1 MAKGSKINNKQVL
14 IDWEQFRK
22 DIRNSTPVDL
32 TETPEQKK
40 KRIADLEADPQ
51 KWKEYYFSKFFSSE
65 SPEFH
70 LKASKRL
77 LKNFLNKQHWYE
89 VRHWVRGLSKTTT
102 AMMDCLYLILAKSAL
117 KNIIYTSSTYDA
129 AETFLT
135 KWQAQLDSNQ
145 RLINDYGVQKLDGTW
160 TKGFFRTRQ
169 GVQFMAL
176 GAGQSPRGNGNDEIR
191 PDCLIQ
197 DDFDTD
203 EECRNPDIINNKWAW
218 FEQAL
223 MFTVDVARP
232 YLVLWLGNIIAPD
245 CCVVRAGKIADYTE
259 IINIRDDKGKS
270 VWIEKNSEE
279 AIDYLLSKVSYES
292 GQQEFFNNPMRQGQ
306 TFKELTYDKC
316 PPLTQCQ
323 FIVTYADPAT
333 SNSDRPTAKSKAQNS
348 TKAVV
353 TIGYANGK
361 YYVYKA
367 WVESVSNST
376 FIDWLF
382 LAKQYVGDK
391 APHYIFIE
399 NNSLQDPF
407 YEQVLMPLVY
417 DKQKVWG
424 VSLGITPDAQKKPEK
439 WTRIE
444 ATLEPLVRLEQL
456 IFNEKEQENEHFKR
470 LHAQFINA
478 SATSRTMDGP
488 DAVQGAVKIIQ
499 DKAAVQSIGGITVIP
514 RLHNKNRY

>member
-1 MAKGSKINNKQVL
+1 MSKQSNRQIL
-14 IDWEQFRK
+14 IDWEDFRNN
-22 DIRNSTPVDL
+22 IRKATPVDL
-32 TETPEQKK
+32 NESIEDKK
-40 KRIADLEADPQ
+40 KRIERLEANPQ
-51 KWKEYYFSKFFSSE
+51 EWKEYYFPKFFTSE

-70 LKASKRL
+70 KKAANRL
-77 LKNFLNKQHWYE
+77 IKNFIEKKHWYE
-89 VRHWVRGLSKTTT
+89 VRSWVRGLAKTTT
-102 AMMDCLYLILAKSAL
+102 AMMDVLYLILAKRML

-145 RLINDYGVQKLDGTW
+145 RIIADYGKQELEGTW
-160 TKGFFRTRQ
+160 TKGFFKTRN

-203 EECRNPDIINNKWAW
+203 EETLNIDRINKKWAW

-270 VWIEKNSEE
+270 VWPSKNSEE
-279 AIDYLLSKVSYES
+279 DIDYLLSKVSYES

-306 TFKELTYDKC
+306 TFKELTYADC
-316 PPLTQCQ
+316 PPISKCQ
-323 FIVTYADPAT
+323 FIITYADPST
-333 SNSDRPTAKSKAQNS
+333 SNSDKPSAKSKLQNS
-348 TKAVV
+348 SKAVV
-353 TIGYANGK
+353 TIGYYKGK
-361 YYVYKA
+361 YYLYKT
-367 WVESVSNST
+367 WIDNVSNNT

-382 LAKQYVGDK
+382 LAKQFVGDK
-391 APHYIFIE
+391 CPHYIFIE

-407 YEQVLMPLVY
+407 YEQVLLPLIFN
-417 DKQKVWG
+417 KEKLWG
-424 VSLGITPDAQKKPEK
+424 FNLGITPDTDKKPDK
-439 WTRIE
+439 WVRIE
-444 ATLEPLVRLEQL
+444 ADLEPLVRLDQL
-456 IFNEKEQENEHFKR
+456 IFNIKEKENEHMKR
-470 LHAQFINA
+470 LESQFLTA
-478 SATSRTMDGP
+478 SVTSKTLDGP
-488 DAVQGAVKIIQ
+488 DAVQGAVKKIR
-499 DKAAVQSIGGITVIP
+499 DKAAVEQAGGITLIP
-514 RLHNKNRY
+514 RLHNKKKY

>member
-1 MAKGSKINNKQVL
+1 MSKQSTKQVL
-14 IDWEQFRK
+14 IDWEEFRNN
-22 DIRNSTPVDL
+22 IRKSTPIDL
-32 TETPEQKK
+32 SESIEDKK
-40 KRIADLEADPQ
+40 KRIARLEADPQ
-51 KWKEYYFSKFFSSE
+51 AWKQYYFPKFFTSD
-65 SPEFH
+65 SPDFH
-70 LKASKRL
+70 KKAATRL
-77 LKNFLNKQHWYE
+77 IKNFIEKRHWYE
-89 VRHWVRGLSKTTT
+89 VRSWVRGLAKTTT
-102 AMMDCLYLILAKSAL
+102 AMMDVLYLILAKKML

-135 KWQAQLDSNQ
+135 KWQSQLDSNQ
-145 RLINDYGVQKLDGTW
+145 RIIADYGKQELEGTW
-160 TKGFFRTRQ
+160 TKGFFKTRN

-203 EECRNPDIINNKWAW
+203 EETLNIDRINKKWAW

-259 IINIRDDKGKS
+259 IINIRDKNGKS
-270 VWIEKNSEE
+270 VWPSKNSE
-279 AIDYLLSKVSYES
+279 ADIDYLLSKVSYES

-306 TFKELTYDKC
+306 TFKELCYDKC
-316 PPLTQCQ
+316 PPLKECL
-323 FIVTYADPAT
+323 FAVTYADPAT
-333 SNSDRPTAKSKAQNS
+333 SNSDKPSAKSKAQNS

-353 TIGYANGK
+353 TIGYHKGK
-361 YYVYKA
+361 YYLYKA
-367 WVESVSNST
+367 WVDSVSNST

-382 LAKQYVGDK
+382 LAKQYVGD
-391 APHYIFIE
+391 ACAHYIYTE

-407 YEQVLMPLVY
+407 FEQVLMPLVY
-417 DKQKVWG
+417 EKQKVWN
-424 VSLGITPDAQKKPEK
+424 VALGLTPDTQKKPEK

-456 IFNEKEQENEHFKR
+456 IFNIKEQDSEHMKR

-478 SATSRTMDGP
+478 SATSKTMDGP
-488 DAVQGAVKIIQ
+488 DAVQGGVKIIQ
-499 DKAAVQSIGGITVIP
+499 DKSAVQSAGGIECIP
-514 RLHNKNRY
+514 RLNNNKKY